1 MERGCRGVSPLLEG
15 PSVDDLIGFL
25 RRYHKQDVLELAQR
39 YPKEQTS
46 LVVSW
51 GDLHAFDSS
60 FADRYFE
67 ESEEIT
73 ERLTEALRC
82 YDLPID
88 VNLDQANV
96 RVADLP
102 DPEVYTV
109 GSPLVSEIEGEVK
122 GVRGQVSKRT
132 QKKQVLA
139 TAIFECQ
146 RCGSVTKIPQTGNEL
161 SEPAECHGCDRQGP
175 FIIDKSESEYL
186 DHQLLRLQTPPEASD
201 DGSTDSIDVIL
212 RDDLVGMVSPGDRIV
227 ANSLI
232 DLEPESEG
240 SLVYEPIAHAKS
252 IDRLEGDFDDINV
265 TEHLDRIREIADN
278 DPVEQVVDS
287 IAPSH
292 EGDDD
297 IKEAIALQLFGGVD
311 KTLPDGSEMR
321 GTIHVLLIGDPGCG
335 KSSLLSYVNKLTPRS
350 VKTTGQGSSAAG
362 LTAAAVQDDFG
373 SSSWTLDAG
382 ALIEANNGVC
392 IIDELDDM
400 APEDHAG
407 MLEALSDQEV
417 SVSKAGI
424 NATLPA
430 VTTVL
435 AAANPIHGRFN
446 EYESIPEQFDLPSN
460 LVSRFD
466 LIFPMQ
472 DRPDEEK
479 DGRIADTVLDSA
491 KAGQQNERGEPVD
504 ESAPAPKIEPEVL
517 RAYIAHAR
525 QITPVI
531 TSETQSLIREQYL
544 SLRQAGGDGD
554 HGPVSVT
561 PRMMEALIR
570 LSEASAR
577 VRLSE
582 EITKEDAQRA
592 AQIHQRYLE
601 SVGIDPETGE
611 YDADVI
617 ETGTSHSQRDRIQ
630 NLKGLINEIE
640 EEYDAGAPI
649 EEVKETAEVAGM
661 DVDKVE
667 HTIEKLRDEGH
678 AYTPSKG
685 HIRLS

>member
-1 MERGCRGVSPLLEG
+1 MDG
-15 PSVDDLIGFL
+15 PSVDDLVGFL

-67 ESEEIT
+67 DSEEIS
-73 ERLTEALRC
+73 ERLTEALQC

-88 VNLDQANV
+88 VTLEQAHV

-132 QKKQVLA
+132 QKKQVLTEA
-139 TAIFECQ
+139 VFECV
-146 RCGSVTKIPQTGNEL
+146 RCGTFTTVPQTDDTIT
-161 SEPAECHGCDRQGP
+161 EPHECHGCERQGP
-175 FIIDKSESEYL
+175 FRINKSESVME
-186 DHQLLRLQTPPEASD
+186 DHQLLRLQTPPESSD

-212 RDDLVGMVSPGDRIV
+212 RDDLVGSASPGDRIV

-232 DLEPESEG
+232 ELEPETED
-240 SLVYEPIAHAKS
+240 SLVYEPVAYSRS
-252 IDRLEGDFDDINV
+252 IDRIDGDYDDINV
-265 TEHLDRIREIADN
+265 SEHLDRIQEIAAAD
-278 DPVEQVVDS
+278 DPVATVVDS

-292 EGDDD
+292 EGDRV
-297 IKEAIALQLFGGVD
+297 IKEAIALQLFGGTD
-311 KTLPDGSEMR
+311 KDLPDGSEMR
-321 GTIHVLLIGDPGCG
+321 GTIHILLIGDPGCG
-335 KSSLLSYVNKLTPRS
+335 KSSLLRYVNSLAPRS
-350 VKTTGQGSSAAG
+350 VFTTGQGSSSVG

-373 SSSWTLDAG
+373 ASSWTLEAG
-382 ALIEANNGVC
+382 ALVEANNGVC
-392 IIDELDDM
+392 AIDELDDM
-400 APEDHAG
+400 AQDDHAG

-417 SVSKAGI
+417 SVAKAGI

-430 VTTVL
+430 ATTVL
-435 AAANPIHGRFN
+435 AAANPVHGRFD
-446 EYESIPEQFDLPSN
+446 EYEAIPEQFDLPSN

-472 DRPDEEK
+472 DKPDEEK
-479 DGRIADTVLDSA
+479 DGRIADTILESA
-491 KAGQQNERGEPVD
+491 RAGQRHERGESV
-504 ESAPAPKIEPEVL
+504 ESSAPAPEIDPDVL
-517 RAYIAHAR
+517 RAYIAHAKT
-525 QITPVI
+525 ITPVI
-531 TSETQSLIREQYL
+531 TSETEELIREQYL

-561 PRMMEALIR
+561 PRMMEALVR

-577 VRLSE
+577 IRLSE
-582 EITKEDAQRA
+582 EITADDAKRA
-592 AQIHQRYLE
+592 AQIHQSYLE
-601 SVGIDPETGE
+601 DVGIDPETGE
-611 YDADVI
+611 FDADVI

-630 NLKGLINEIE
+630 NLKGLIADIE
-640 EEYDAGAPI
+640 EEYDAGAPV
-649 EEVKETAEVAGM
+649 EEVIETAEVAGF
-661 DVDKVE
+661 DADKVE
-667 HTIEKLRDEGH
+667 RTIEKLRNEGH